1 MIACLQNGQA
11 WVLMITSVDI
21 DMHRSH
27 KLAKWEA
34 NSLARAQKRMQNKT
48 PAVEKYA
55 KLQEK
60 PRRENNTIE
69 HKIKLLA
76 HKYYG
81 TTDVTQLSTHQLDK
95 LIGWA
100 TGITPDTG
108 KAQTN
113 KYKSAKTQNRKYLNK
128 NTKASFKH
136 RSIG

>member
-1 MIACLQNGQA
+1 MTPCLLNGQA
-11 WVLMITSVDI
+11 WVLMTTSVDI

-34 NSLARAQKRMQNKT
+34 NSLARAQKQMQNKT
-48 PAVEKYA
+48 LAVEKYA
-55 KLQEK
+55 KLQQK
-60 PRRENNTIE
+60 PRKENNTIE

-81 TTDVTQLSTHQLDK
+81 TTDVTQLSTDKLDK

-100 TGITPDTG
+100 TGITPNKG

-113 KYKSAKTQNRKYLNK
+113 KYTSAKTQNKKYLNK
-128 NTKASFKH
+128 NTKSSFQH